1 MSSSLGRKVGTP
13 PSLNEPALV
22 QNTPTSQFAPII
34 ILANARKRS
43 FYGPTNNE
51 PYFTCGDFQLPGP
64 IMRRDIRNKLGGEG
78 NGAPA
83 EELSKIRG

>member
-1 MSSSLGRKVGTP
+1 MSSSLGRKVVHSP
-13 PSLNEPALV
+13 PPTNEPALV
-22 QNTPTSQFAPII
+22 QKTPTSQFAPII

-64 IMRRDIRNKLGGEG
+64 IMRRNIRNNLVE
-78 NGAPA
+78 A
-83 EELSKIRG
+83 LSQRNYRK